1 MECGAKRRLNGT
13 PCRAPAM
20 TNGRCRIHGGK
31 SPAAGPQHPNWKT
44 GYYSKAVPDYIRERI
59 KAGDSDPQVLS
70 HRRDLALLD
79 ARLDKLVERLDEGGS
94 TRLWM
99 RLKAEWQAML
109 EAREAQDMTRLA
121 KALDIIGEVINSGVD
136 EEQAWRELRDVVK
149 DRRDQATHEHKRTL
163 ELSQAIRPD
172 ELGAMAVRIG
182 NLIRREVTDPAA
194 RERIAVELERMM
206 ATPEAIN

>member
-1 MECGAKRRLNGT
+1 M
-13 PCRAPAM
+13 
-20 TNGRCRIHGGK
+20 
-31 SPAAGPQHPNWKT
+31 
-44 GYYSKAVPDYIRERI
+44 
-59 KAGDSDPQVLS
+59 
-70 HRRDLALLD
+70 
-79 ARLDKLVERLDEGGS
+79 
-94 TRLWM
+94 
-99 RLKAEWQAML
+99 
-109 EAREAQDMTRLA
+109 
-121 KALDIIGEVINSGVD
+121 
-136 EEQAWRELRDVVK
+136 VK